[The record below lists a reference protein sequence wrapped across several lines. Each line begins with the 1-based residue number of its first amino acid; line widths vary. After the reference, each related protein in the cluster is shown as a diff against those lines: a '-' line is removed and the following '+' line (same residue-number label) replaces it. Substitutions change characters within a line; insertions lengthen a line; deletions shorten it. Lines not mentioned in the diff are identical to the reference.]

1 MGSLCPLPN
10 EEPKFTQI
18 YFVDD
23 YDVQAANRLQ
33 NIPSLQKH
41 VVIDLQ
47 CMLHAYNS
55 FVQSFESALELRGSD
70 TTCMLVINAHHRTT
84 GHIHGDTM
92 HPFAMK
98 LQ

>member
-23 YDVQAANRLQ
+23 YDVQAARHLQ

-41 VVIDLQ
+41 VVFDLKV
-47 CMLHAYNS
+47 HAPCL
-55 FVQSFESALELRGSD
+55 QQLCAELQKC
-70 TTCMLVINAHHRTT
+70 T
-84 GHIHGDTM
+84 
-92 HPFAMK
+92 
-98 LQ
+98 